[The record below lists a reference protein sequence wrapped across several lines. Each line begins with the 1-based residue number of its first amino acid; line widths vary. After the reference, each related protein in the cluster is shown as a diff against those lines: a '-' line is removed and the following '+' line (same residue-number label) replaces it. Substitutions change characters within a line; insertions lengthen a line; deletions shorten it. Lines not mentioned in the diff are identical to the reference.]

1 MVPLGVDPSWYES
14 YWYGERPVP
23 RRRLG
28 KLLRL
33 LAAFVIRAP
42 KSLSRRLPPLAT
54 GGVAKQRSLP

>member
-23 RRRLG
+23 RRRSG
-28 KLLRL
+28 KLRRR

-42 KSLSRRLPPLAT
+42 KSLARRLGSPAT
-54 GGVAKQRSLP
+54 GAVAEQRSLP